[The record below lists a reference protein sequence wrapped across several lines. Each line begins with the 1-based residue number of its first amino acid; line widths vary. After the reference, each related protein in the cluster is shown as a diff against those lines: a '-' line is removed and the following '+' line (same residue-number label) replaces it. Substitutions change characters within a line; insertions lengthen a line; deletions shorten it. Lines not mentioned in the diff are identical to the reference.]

1 MRVDHIRCQD
11 QEGSARA
18 VFEMQLIASKRPAR
32 RQNFCPLPYF
42 LILSLSNSILFLIL
56 NAIFEVDYCND
67 FEQLEEHLLQ
77 WSAMQ
82 GVV

>member
-32 RQNFCPLPYF
+32 RQNFCTL
-42 LILSLSNSILFLIL
+42 NILFLIL